1 MRAIRRH
8 KVKSKI
14 NTSGIAKRW
23 VPGEDD
29 RVWLMH
35 YSGLTRKQTDRALD
49 GLWRLIVSRPR
60 TKIVGFGVF
69 RWAPWRKR
77 IPTGEFVET
86 WRLAFKPS
94 RYVKKYNGEKHR

>member
-1 MRAIRRH
+1 M
-8 KVKSKI
+8 KSKI

-69 RWAPWRKR
+69 RSMPWHKR

-94 RYVKKYNGEKHR
+94 RYVKKYNGEKRR

>member
-1 MRAIRRH
+1 MKA
-8 KVKSKI
+8 K
-14 NTSGIAKRW
+14 TDMSGIERRW

-29 RVWLMH
+29 RVWLSH
-35 YSGLTRKQTDRALD
+35 YSGLTRKQTDRALT
-49 GLWRLIVSRPR
+49 GLWQLLVSKPR
-60 TKIVGFGVF
+60 TKFVGFGTF
-69 RWAPWRKR
+69 EWKRWHNR